1 MEPRVTKRERKLHL
15 SYETRHRIHCSSIY
29 PVAGPNGSTVIIYGR
44 DNGLRILW
52 RGGRRRK
59 TQSQAPPQAP
69 PKDTTNSAHEGIDL
83 EDDEDGDAQHAQGT
97 PHEYEQEADE
107 EDPDCPYA
115 NIITDVEVDLETDVL
130 QLAIPLL
137 PTQSPHRT
145 AQMLKAHGVV
155 AVACSN
161 GSQRVLTFPLAP
173 PEDEREYADLLRS
186 TQVTFPGNG
195 SICHALDAK
204 IVATDVLTP
213 GEESQASDFLLV
225 AAVFDTLRIYQFSIF
240 DELTALEQDASS
252 RIVTLPHPATQVS
265 FHPSSKATQMLITD
279 LSGTVRLYEPYASA
293 SSALRPSSSGSG
305 SLNAAPGGGLGK
317 WTFALHTSFALDKSG
332 VAKRKR
338 FLDVKWVLS
347 GKAVL
352 VLLDD
357 GEWGVWD
364 VSGSSKTL
372 GEFALRGYLGSS
384 TAADTGAP
392 VQSKTSTRLAPMTPN
407 TRKAKAEVLF
417 NGTPKIPGAAARG
430 GISIATNHSRL
441 GSSDES
447 ILMWYNSDI
456 YSIPSLQTFW
466 QRATNNTNSFG
477 SLHSPGLAHIT
488 DINLINENITSI
500 SQFAAPTSANA
511 FGQMNTQRDL
521 LVSAERRFVILQSI
535 RPPAPSRS
543 LFQQAA
549 AAPQQPA
556 LRDQIMLDSGEAG
569 LGEINRM
576 LDRMDPEVARPRRV
590 GFAH

>member
-1 MEPRVTKRERKLHL
+1 MEPRVAKRERKLQL

-29 PVAGPNGSTVIIYGR
+29 PIAGPNGSTVIIYGH
-44 DNGLRILW
+44 DTGLRILW

-59 TQSQAPPQAP
+59 TQLHAPPPAP
-69 PKDTTNSAHEGIDL
+69 PNGTTNNGHQVIDV
-83 EDDEDGDAQHAQGT
+83 EDNEDGDAQHSQET
-97 PHEYEQEADE
+97 THEYEQQEDE

-115 NIITDVEVDLETDVL
+115 NILADVEVDLETDVL

-137 PTQSPHRT
+137 PTQSPLRT
-145 AQMLKAHGVV
+145 TQMLKAHGVV

-161 GSQRVLTFPLAP
+161 GSQRVVTFPLAP
-173 PEDEREYADLLRS
+173 PEDESEYADMLRS

-195 SICHALDAK
+195 SICHALAAK

-225 AAVFDTLRIYQFSIF
+225 AAVFDTLRIYQFSMF

-252 RIVTLPHPATQVS
+252 RIVTLTHPATQVL

-279 LSGTVRLYEPYASA
+279 ISGTVRLYEPYASA
-293 SSALRPSSSGSG
+293 SPARRPSSSGSG
-305 SLNAAPGGGLGK
+305 SLDAAPGEALGK
-317 WTFALHTSFALDKSG
+317 WTFALHTSFALNKSG
-332 VAKRKR
+332 VTQRKR
-338 FLDVKWVLS
+338 LLDAKWVLS
-347 GKAVL
+347 GNAVL

-364 VSGSSKTL
+364 VSGSSKTF

-384 TAADTGAP
+384 AAADTGAP
-392 VQSKTSTRLAPMTPN
+392 VQSKKSTRLAPMTPN

-417 NGTPKIPGAAARG
+417 SGTPKLPGAAARG
-430 GISIATNHSRL
+430 GISVATSNSRL
-441 GSSDES
+441 GSQDES

-500 SQFAAPTSANA
+500 SQFAPPTSANA

-521 LVSAERRFVILQSI
+521 LVSAEHRFVILQST
-535 RPPAPSRS
+535 RPPTPSRL
-543 LFQQAA
+543 LFQQA

-556 LRDQIMLDSGEAG
+556 SRDQIMLDSGEAG

-576 LDRMDPEVARPRRV
+576 LDRMDPEVTRPRRV